1 LPFSIGGKVM
11 NNETKKAYHQLT
23 TIGDF
28 YEIEVLEDIDHR
40 GHLQTTVIQGELRGW
55 NCNEERGLIHAMI
68 WPLGHSC
75 AEEVYSGDILSVRPM
90 DKPVLIQE
98 MFFEPYKGRTVSI
111 GMKVD
116 IYRNLHTN
124 NGYSIRCS
132 KSGLVL
138 SHCSTVR
145 IKNAKFHVSE
155 SGRLKTVEQ
164 KRKRVHAYVRGE
176 LVAYNEEIPKTFVK
190 VLYNPYHTS
199 LFMNSKTNEPLYEAD
214 EVMCSGKFA
223 YAAISERLL

>member
-1 LPFSIGGKVM
+1 LPFSIGGKDM
-11 NNETKKAYHQLT
+11 YNETKKAYHQLA

-28 YEIEVLEDIDHR
+28 YELEVMKDIDYR
-40 GHLQTTVIQGELRGW
+40 GHLQTTVMQGELRGW
-55 NCNEERGLIHAMI
+55 NSNEESGLIYALI

-75 AEEVYSGDILSVRPM
+75 AEEIYSGDILSVKLM
-90 DKPVLIQE
+90 DKPSLNQE
-98 MFFEPYKGRTVSI
+98 MFFEPYKGRTISI
-111 GMKVD
+111 GITVD
-116 IYRNLHTN
+116 VYRNLHTN

-138 SHCSTVR
+138 THCSTVR

-164 KRKRVHAYVRGE
+164 KRRRVHAYVRGE
-176 LVAYNEEIPKTFVK
+176 LVAYNEKTPEDFVK

-199 LFMNSKTNEPLYEAD
+199 LFMNSETNEPISEAD
-214 EVMCSGKFA
+214 EVVCSGKFA
-223 YAAISERLL
+223 YAAVSERLL

>member
-1 LPFSIGGKVM
+1 
-11 NNETKKAYHQLT
+11 
-23 TIGDF
+23 
-28 YEIEVLEDIDHR
+28 
-40 GHLQTTVIQGELRGW
+40 
-55 NCNEERGLIHAMI
+55 
-68 WPLGHSC
+68 
-75 AEEVYSGDILSVRPM
+75 M
-90 DKPVLIQE
+90 DKPSLNQE

-138 SHCSTVR
+138 AHCSTVR

-164 KRKRVHAYVRGE
+164 KRKRVHAYVRGV
-176 LVAYNEEIPKTFVK
+176 LVAYNEEIPETFEK
-190 VLYNPYHTS
+190 VLNPYYTY
-199 LFMNSKTNEPLYEAD
+199 LFMNSKTNVPINEAD
-214 EVMCSGKFA
+214 EVVCSGKFA
-223 YAAISERLL
+223 YADVSERLL